1 MRIRPAKPSE
11 AGRLTGLTFRSK
23 RHWSYDDNFM
33 RLAAEQL
40 TVRSDDV
47 NRGCFFVAESEVTG
61 DLLGFYALAETD
73 DLHGELAMLFVEP
86 AHIGTGLGRALMSD
100 AVERA
105 IAKGWTTLRIEAD
118 PFAASFYE
126 RMGAVLMGS
135 VPSGSIPGRD
145 LPLYQLNLVDPPEGS
160 TQNIR

>member
-1 MRIRPAKPSE
+1 MQLARVE
-11 AGRLTGLTFRSK
+11 LTI
-23 RHWSYDDNFM
+23 
-33 RLAAEQL
+33 
-40 TVRSDDV
+40 RSDDLD
-47 NRGCFFVAESEVTG
+47 RGCFVVAESDDSSEVIG
-61 DLLGFYALAETD
+61 YYPLEGMD
-73 DLHGELAMLFVEP
+73 DRSGELAMLFVEP

-105 IAKGWTTLRIEAD
+105 IAMGWTTLRIEAD

-135 VPSGSIPGRD
+135 VPSGSIPGRE

-160 TQNIR
+160 TQSIR